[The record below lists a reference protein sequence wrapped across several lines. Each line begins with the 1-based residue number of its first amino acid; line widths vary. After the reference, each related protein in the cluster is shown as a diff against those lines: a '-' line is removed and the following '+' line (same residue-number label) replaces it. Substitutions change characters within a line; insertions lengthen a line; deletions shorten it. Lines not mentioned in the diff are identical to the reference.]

1 MKMTASPTANVARNL
16 VQRLVEVRAGWE
28 EEEEDEDEDDEDDE
42 DCLSLTFH
50 WEGVG
55 CGGTSAV
62 SE

>member
-16 VQRLVEVRAGWE
+16 VQRLVEVRAGW